1 MAAAIS
7 QDSNEARDRAGGVL
21 SMELKS
27 PTREHL
33 HINALARLGAEM
45 GQEFLTQRH
54 LALASHGE
62 RSAEGGWCLGRGSG
76 LRRCLSL
83 HHAQRNSAWH
93 PNRCA
98 LRSALQLVELFAE
111 H

>member
-1 MAAAIS
+1 MKPPIVPVACSAWS
-7 QDSNEARDRAGGVL
+7 SSRPPGSTSTPVRWPGW
-21 SMELKS
+21 M
-27 PTREHL
+27 P
-33 HINALARLGAEM
+33 M

-54 LALASHGE
+54 LALANHGE

-76 LRRCLSL
+76 LCRCLSL
-83 HHAQRNSAWH
+83 HHTQGNSAWH

-98 LRSALQLVELFAE
+98 LRNALQLVELFAE

>member
-1 MAAAIS
+1 VSAAIS
-7 QDSNEARDRAGGVL
+7 QESNEAPDRAGGVL
-21 SMELKS
+21 SMELQA

-33 HINALARLGAEM
+33 HINALAWLDAEM

-54 LALASHGE
+54 LALANHGE
-62 RSAEGGWCLGRGSG
+62 RSAEWGWCLGRGSG

-83 HHAQRNSAWH
+83 HHAQGNSAWH